1 MANEGHQPEQSIFY
15 ATKVDLAELRT
26 ELEGKATKLD
36 LAELRTELEGKIAEV
51 QISLAR
57 LEGRMTAWGTVFVA
71 LWALTVAILSA
82 ILKGVL

>member
-1 MANEGHQPEQSIFY
+1 MAEQNAPHEPHPLDPSAF
-15 ATKVDLAELRT
+15 
-26 ELEGKATKLD
+26 ATKLD
-36 LAELRTELEGKIAEV
+36 LQLVKSELEGKIADV

-71 LWALTVAILSA
+71 LWALTIAILGA